1 MKIAIG
7 RLRGLGAL
15 GVLVGTRG
23 LGRSRYLHEVFSSR
37 RSLCSMTVRFDSR
50 VLSGFVSQGNV
61 SGLDTLAIRGL
72 GHLAPRLAVLA
83 VETDVLGAGLGLV
96 TGVLLAGVGDTGVPL
111 TAGGVGV
118 ATSGLVGVETGGLI
132 GLTLISVLVWEV
144 VWL

>member
-1 MKIAIG
+1 
-7 RLRGLGAL
+7 
-15 GVLVGTRG
+15 
-23 LGRSRYLHEVFSSR
+23 
-37 RSLCSMTVRFDSR
+37 MTVRFDSR